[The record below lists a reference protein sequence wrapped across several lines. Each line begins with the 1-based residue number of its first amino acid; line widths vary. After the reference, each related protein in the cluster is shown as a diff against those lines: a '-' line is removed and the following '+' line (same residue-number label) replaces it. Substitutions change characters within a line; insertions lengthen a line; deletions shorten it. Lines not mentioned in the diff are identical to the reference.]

1 MLMLFMLKKI
11 VESPD
16 VFKSMI
22 GEPLGYSSWKKV
34 TQTDINNFAAAT
46 EDYQWIHVDKEKAKT
61 ESPYK
66 NTIAHGY
73 YTLSL
78 LPKFVYEVW
87 ECKNIKLILNYG
99 TEKIRF
105 ISPVMC
111 NDSVRASISVLNAKD
126 YKGGIL
132 LTSKVNIE
140 IKNSQK
146 PALSAETLSL
156 LFS

>member
-11 VESPD
+11 VDSPD

-87 ECKNIKLILNYG
+87 
-99 TEKIRF
+99 
-105 ISPVMC
+105 
-111 NDSVRASISVLNAKD
+111 
-126 YKGGIL
+126 
-132 LTSKVNIE
+132 
-140 IKNSQK
+140 
-146 PALSAETLSL
+146 
-156 LFS
+156 